1 MKRLDKYRRYFSE
14 IAFWSKLKQFAK
26 AAGVKTVY
34 SALLLYYAYKRK
46 ETPAWA
52 KRSVL
57 GVLGYLIT
65 PIDFLPDLTPIIGFT
80 DDLGFLSMCLVIIAA
95 FINEEVKSQA
105 REKVTEWF
113 PAVNDADLAEIDDK
127 L

>member
-1 MKRLDKYRRYFSE
+1 MKRLDKYRRFFSE
-14 IAFWSKLKQFAK
+14 RAFWSKLKQFAK

-95 FINEEVKSQA
+95 FINEEVKTQA
-105 REKVTEWF
+105 REKVVEWF
-113 PAVNDADLAEIDDK
+113 PTVEDADLAEIDDK